1 MANYADKFAREIQA
15 RRHELERYLSPDAHD
30 EMEWKLKEGIDG
42 YWHPLPEGLP
52 ARKARAEYAVDGST
66 ATRDFSN
73 SVSMIINQAFILGPG
88 LAEPSLS
95 VRFLRGN
102 TARPI
107 LERYRSLL
115 MRFQELRAA
124 LENLKRMAGG
134 ILYLDGSLYAP
145 LPHLLYPLRKEG
157 EEDLPLQLLKAHLDL
172 LEGCRE
178 KEILLLA
185 LSKTSRDTFL
195 ASTILNLP
203 AGEKIIPSDAKVRAA
218 GRPSQVPPDV
228 EILARWT
235 RGRGFSTPI
244 LLGVHSLGHR
254 REDFLSSLGRLA
266 QAFPDRDEAEGV
278 LFRLRRAPA
287 IAAFHVRLAPG
298 EDTLRVDVPA
308 SGLNLPD
315 RIEDFYARVIEP
327 ERIYELLRILV
338 DGYGGREVY
347 NAALYV
353 ADREVRLR
361 REVVDGAY
369 LSILRS
375 ITGQLLEY
383 DRSSRRFL

>member
-15 RRHELERYLSPDAHD
+15 RKHQLERFLSPEAHD
-30 EMEWKLKEGIDG
+30 EVEWKLKEGIDG
-42 YWHPLPEGLP
+42 YWHPLPEELP
-52 ARKARAEYAVDGST
+52 PREARAEYAVDGST

-73 SVSMIINQAFILGPG
+73 SASMIITQAFILGPG

-124 LENLKRMAGG
+124 LENLERMAGG

-145 LPHLLYPLRKEG
+145 LPHLLYPLQKEG
-157 EEDLPLQLLKAHLDL
+157 EENLPLQLLKAHLDL

-178 KEILLLA
+178 KDILLLA
-185 LSKTSRDTFL
+185 LSKTSRDSFL
-195 ASTILNLP
+195 GSTILNLP
-203 AGEKIIPSDAKVRAA
+203 PREKTIPRQAKLRAVGLA
-218 GRPSQVPPDV
+218 PHVPPDV

-266 QAFPDRDEAEGV
+266 QPFPNRQEAERT
-278 LFRLRRAPA
+278 LLRLRMAPA

-308 SGLNLPD
+308 SLLNLPD

-327 ERIYELLRILV
+327 EWIHKMLRILV
-338 DGYGGREVY
+338 DGHGGHQVY

-353 ADREVRLR
+353 ADKEVRLS
-361 REVVDGAY
+361 REAVDGPY

-375 ITGQLLEY
+375 LTGQRLEY
-383 DRSSRRFL
+383 DRSTRRFL